1 MFILL
6 KGDDDQ
12 MSKSSQ
18 FSRWSR
24 FVLLLFVLTMMLSA
38 CSPKPTE
45 KYTLKFAV
53 LPILDSL
60 PMYVALQEGIFE
72 KYNLDVE
79 LVPVSSGPERDQLI
93 AANQIDGMINEVL
106 TTILNNRT
114 SKNVVIVRFARAA
127 TKEIPLFSIVASAQS
142 GITSVEQL
150 KGVKIGISEGTVI
163 AYLTDRML
171 QQEGFSEEDIVT
183 VAVPKIPD
191 RVTLL
196 SNGELDAGTMPEPV
210 ASLLA
215 LQGATVVLADNK
227 YPEYSHSTIAFRND
241 YVESNP
247 EAVKAFLAA
256 IEEAVTTI
264 NADPAKWEATLVDNN
279 ILPPPLQ
286 GKFQVPTFV
295 TAGVP
300 SQEQFADV
308 LNWAKDNELIV
319 EDVAYDQCISAEYL
333 P

>member
-1 MFILL
+1 MIKNSRFS
-6 KGDDDQ
+6 Q
-12 MSKSSQ
+12 WSK
-18 FSRWSR
+18 
-24 FVLLLFVLTMMLSA
+24 FVLLLFVLSIFLTS
-38 CSPKPTE
+38 CSPIATE
-45 KYTLKFAV
+45 KITIKFAV

-60 PMYVALQEGIFE
+60 PMYVAQQEGLFD
-72 KYNLDVE
+72 KYNLDVK
-79 LVPVSSGPERDQLI
+79 LVPVSSGPERDQLV

-114 SKNVVIVRFARAA
+114 NKNVVIVRFARAA
-127 TKEIPLFSIVASAQS
+127 TADTPLFSIVASAKS
-142 GITSVEQL
+142 GITSVDQL
-150 KGVKIGISEGTVI
+150 KGIKIGISEGTVI

-171 QQEGFSEEDIVT
+171 QEEGFAPDDIVT

-191 RVTLL
+191 RVTLI

-227 YPEYSHSTIAFRND
+227 YPEYSHSAIAFRNA
-241 YVESNP
+241 YIESNP

-256 IEEAVTTI
+256 IEEAVETI
-264 NADPAKWEATLVDNN
+264 NADPTKWEATLVENN
-279 ILPPPLQ
+279 ILPAPLQ
-286 GKFQVPTFV
+286 GKFQVPLFV

-300 SQEQFADV
+300 SPEQYADV
-308 LNWAKDNELIV
+308 LAWAQEKDLIS
-319 EDVAYDQCISAEYL
+319 EDVPYEQCISSDFL

>member
-1 MFILL
+1 MF
-6 KGDDDQ
+6 KT
-12 MSKSSQ
+12 SQ
-18 FSRWSR
+18 FSRWSQSVLII
-24 FVLLLFVLTMMLSA
+24 FVLSILMSA
-38 CSPKPTE
+38 CAPKSTE
-45 KYTLKFAV
+45 KYSLKFAV

-60 PMYVALQEGIFE
+60 PMYVALQEGMFE

-79 LVPVSSGPERDQLI
+79 LIPVSSGPERDQLI
-93 AANQIDGMINEVL
+93 AASQIDGMINEVL
-106 TTILNNRT
+106 TTILNNRNN
-114 SKNVVIVRFARAA
+114 KNVVIVRFARAA
-127 TKEIPLFSIVASAQS
+127 TADTPLFSIIASAQS
-142 GITSVEQL
+142 GITSVDQL
-150 KGVKIGISEGTVI
+150 KGRKIGISEGTVI

-171 QQEGFSEEDIVT
+171 QAEGLSEEEIVT
-183 VAVPKIPD
+183 VAVPRIPD

-196 SNGELDAGTMPEPV
+196 SNGELEAGTMPEPV

-241 YVESNP
+241 YVEENP

-256 IEEAVTTI
+256 IEEAVTAI
-264 NADPAKWEATLVDNN
+264 NADPAKWEATLVENN
-279 ILPPPLQ
+279 ILPAPLQ
-286 GKFQVPTFV
+286 GKFQVPTYV

-308 LNWAKDNELIV
+308 LEWAKENELISV
-319 EDVAYDQCISAEYL
+319 DVAYDQCISAEFL